1 MIVYEQ
7 KARAEMCGL
16 FLYPFSILPMIQA
29 AVTGCFFHAQICP
42 GTALNSASQMEG
54 FGRSE
59 ASKAT
64 WEAKNKISKVI
75 ENASKYDKILL
86 DEATEDLISEKP
98 FSEILPLKGKMSDR
112 AVRKWYLKHEAM
124 IPSLVDNRLPIEEQ
138 ARKVFGLR
146 NLHRTQARD
155 LIYGQKLWAKLDET
169 DPNFTFEELIESKMR
184 RKGLTREEAVLDI
197 LKTATKTRKSVNKS
211 LGLE

>member
-1 MIVYEQ
+1 
-7 KARAEMCGL
+7 
-16 FLYPFSILPMIQA
+16 
-29 AVTGCFFHAQICP
+29 
-42 GTALNSASQMEG
+42 MEG

-86 DEATEDLISEKP
+86 DEVTEDLISEKP

-155 LIYGQKLWAKLDET
+155 LIYGQKLWAK
-169 DPNFTFEELIESKMR
+169 FTFEELIESKMR